1 MANNIDMDW
10 MVLDSPELAKLI
22 GSKDGVLV
30 SRPEV
35 MEKLGAYLKKK
46 NLLTHNVLRFT
57 PIKTLQALF
66 EAKANQEVSKMWG
79 HLVRNWKLL
88 EPSHATPHFLRE

>member
-1 MANNIDMDW
+1 MDW

-22 GSKDGVLV
+22 GSKDGILV

-46 NLLTHNVLRFT
+46 NLPTHDMLRFK
-57 PIKTLQALF
+57 PIKTL
-66 EAKANQEVSKMWG
+66 
-79 HLVRNWKLL
+79 
-88 EPSHATPHFLRE
+88 

>member
-10 MVLDSPELAKLI
+10 MVLDSPKLAKLI

-46 NLLTHNVLRFT
+46 NLPTHDMLRFK
-57 PIKTLQALF
+57 PIKTL
-66 EAKANQEVSKMWG
+66 
-79 HLVRNWKLL
+79 
-88 EPSHATPHFLRE
+88 